1 MFLQAG
7 VALKDWVWNNEKKF
21 SHLLIVSGWT
31 HLSLLRPTLPLSWS
45 PVAAE
50 WVGKVEESSAA
61 KTIGE
66 NREKTYFFKKSS
78 RRYLQEAALS
88 LLWILWQFPLVS
100 PLIEEPRTQC
110 QKNAAAWEKVS
121 VLTWNPKQSQQ
132 TKKNVWELSFC
143 PSCLRCVQSKLSSW
157 LKTLFPSSTPAWAW
171 ETKDGTRGFLFFFC
185 QT

>member
-31 HLSLLRPTLPLSWS
+31 HLSLLWPTLPLSWS

-100 PLIEEPRTQC
+100 PLIEEPWTQC
-110 QKNAAAWEKVS
+110 RKNAAAWEKVS

-132 TKKNVWELSFC
+132 AKKTFENFHFALLVYGVCSQSSLPGLKHCFPAQHQREHEKPRTEQEVSF
-143 PSCLRCVQSKLSSW
+143 
-157 LKTLFPSSTPAWAW
+157 
-171 ETKDGTRGFLFFFC
+171 FFFC